1 MLRTGQ
7 RGEYTRCGY
16 RWTGKEC
23 PHCGEKNDIAARY
36 CYECKGE
43 IVDPNEKLAAE
54 FKAMKRDPY
63 RVQTDKVISAERKE
77 GVSQKGNPTLRVDW
91 VTPHR
96 QFSTWFQP
104 NGTHSRARKEY
115 ADFMAA
121 GEPETVSYIKDRDSG
136 FFRILGYNM
145 PADVEPERMSA

>member
-1 MLRTGQ
+1 
-7 RGEYTRCGY
+7 
-16 RWTGKEC
+16 
-23 PHCGEKNDIAARY
+23 
-36 CYECKGE
+36 
-43 IVDPNEKLAAE
+43 
-54 FKAMKRDPY
+54 MKRDPY
-63 RVQTDKVISAERKE
+63 RVQTDNVISAERKE